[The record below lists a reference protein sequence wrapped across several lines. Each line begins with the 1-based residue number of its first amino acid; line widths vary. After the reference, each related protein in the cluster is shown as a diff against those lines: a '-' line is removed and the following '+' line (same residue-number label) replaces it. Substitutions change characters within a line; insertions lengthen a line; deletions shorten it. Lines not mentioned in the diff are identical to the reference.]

1 MIDLIAW
8 LLTIN
13 ESANLREELRVLK
26 SQKPA
31 PIPLSVAQRLAA
43 LEAENEELKLR
54 LGLLIRM
61 LAQRKGID
69 VQEFVA
75 AYKEIQSSHRP

>member
-26 SQKPA
+26 CQKPA

>member
-13 ESANLREELRVLK
+13 ESANLREELRILK
-26 SQKPA
+26 SQKPTPVA
-31 PIPLSVAQRLAA
+31 LSVAQRLAA
-43 LEAENEELKLR
+43 LKAENEELKLR

-61 LAQRKGID
+61 LAQRKSID

-75 AYKEIQSSHRP
+75 AFKEIQSSPKQ

>member
-8 LLTIN
+8 FLTIN
-13 ESANLREELRVLK
+13 ESANLREELRILK

-31 PIPLSVAQRLAA
+31 PIPLPVTARLAA
-43 LEAENEELKLR
+43 LEAENEDLKLR

-61 LAQRKGID
+61 LAQRKSID

-75 AYKEIQSSHRP
+75 AFKEIQVSTKP